1 MEWGKYFPSVIIPQ
15 NLSYFSFKMSR
26 FKIALAI
33 FIAIAILLV
42 IASTLFWRSPDY
54 YTGSSSIEL
63 ASPIFTD
70 EEYDTL
76 IDTHPR
82 PYIVEINTQ
91 NGGALLL
98 YGSEHTQD
106 PDDPQIAD
114 IQNRWSA
121 FHPTVA
127 LVESRLGFFIQG
139 FQNPV
144 VEYGEM
150 GWVFS
155 LARKDNVPVY
165 TWEVP
170 REREIQSELEEFS
183 KEQVALFYILR
194 PYFGNLRFG
203 KPDAPDAIAEIYIRE
218 RSDYPGIE
226 NMITSVEQIDAIW
239 KRDFP
244 DEADWRDTSDQFGLP
259 GYLAE
264 IAARSNQ
271 ARDEHFVRVII
282 DLMQKGERVFAIA
295 GSSHAVKLEPALRS
309 TLSTK

>member
-1 MEWGKYFPSVIIPQ
+1 M
-15 NLSYFSFKMSR
+15 
-26 FKIALAI
+26 AI
-33 FIAIAILLV
+33 FRKSFIVLFVIAILLA
-42 IASTLFWRSPDY
+42 IFSTLFWRSPDY
-54 YTGSSSIEL
+54 YTDYGTIEL
-63 ASPIFTD
+63 NSPILTD
-70 EEYDTL
+70 AEYSTL
-76 IDTHPR
+76 VDTHPR

-98 YGSEHTQD
+98 YGSEHTQN

-114 IQNRWSA
+114 IQTHWNN
-121 FHPTVA
+121 FQPTVV

-144 VEYGEM
+144 EAYGEM

-155 LARKDNVPVY
+155 LARKDNNPVY

-170 REREIQSELEEFS
+170 RKHEIRYVLEGYP

-194 PYFGNLRFG
+194 PYFSNFRFG
-203 KPDAPDAIAEIYIRE
+203 KPDKPDAVAEGYIHE

-226 NMITSVEQIDAIW
+226 NVISSVEQIDAIW

-244 DEADWRDTSDQFGLP
+244 DEKNWRDTSDQFGLP
-259 GYLAE
+259 GYLGE
-264 IAARSNQ
+264 IASRSNE
-271 ARDEHFVRVII
+271 ARDEHFARVIT
-282 DLMQKGERVFAIA
+282 DLVQKGERVFAIA